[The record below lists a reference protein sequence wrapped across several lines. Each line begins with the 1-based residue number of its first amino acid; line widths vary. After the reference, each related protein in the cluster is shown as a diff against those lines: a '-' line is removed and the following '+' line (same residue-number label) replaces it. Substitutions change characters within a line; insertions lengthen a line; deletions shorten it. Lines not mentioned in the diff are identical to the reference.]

1 MLFFGGREA
10 TTGNASAVRRLLN
23 DGLVVFFHV
32 LNILIPY
39 MNTVNH
45 LCKSIR
51 AIYTS
56 VQLLVGAPIT
66 MQ

>member
-1 MLFFGGREA
+1 M
-10 TTGNASAVRRLLN
+10 TTGNASAVRRLFS
-23 DGLVVFFHV
+23 DGLVIFFHV

-56 VQLLVGAPIT
+56 VQLLVGTPIT

>member
-10 TTGNASAVRRLLN
+10 TTGNASAVRRLLS
-23 DGLVVFFHV
+23 DGLMVFFHV

-39 MNTVNH
+39 VNTVNH

-51 AIYTS
+51 AIYKS

>member
-1 MLFFGGREA
+1 M
-10 TTGNASAVRRLLN
+10 T
-23 DGLVVFFHV
+23 
-32 LNILIPY
+32 NILIPH
-39 MNTVNH
+39 MNTVKH
-45 LCKSIR
+45 LCKSIT

>member
-1 MLFFGGREA
+1 M
-10 TTGNASAVRRLLN
+10 T
-23 DGLVVFFHV
+23 
-32 LNILIPY
+32 NILIPH
-39 MNTVNH
+39 MNTVNR

-56 VQLLVGAPIT
+56 VQLLVDAPIT